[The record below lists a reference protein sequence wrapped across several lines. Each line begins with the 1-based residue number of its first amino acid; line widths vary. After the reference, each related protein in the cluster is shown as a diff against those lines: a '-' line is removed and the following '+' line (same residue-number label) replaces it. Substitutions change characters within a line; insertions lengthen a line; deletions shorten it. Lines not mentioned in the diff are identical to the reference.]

1 MPRNLRVSYHIISR
15 CWHELRMAVRERFS
29 FISDAELDELVSEF
43 LRTTPDA
50 GDARIIVS
58 GGSCKRVGSS
68 ESQFSE

>member
-1 MPRNLRVSYHIISR
+1 
-15 CWHELRMAVRERFS
+15 MAVRERFS